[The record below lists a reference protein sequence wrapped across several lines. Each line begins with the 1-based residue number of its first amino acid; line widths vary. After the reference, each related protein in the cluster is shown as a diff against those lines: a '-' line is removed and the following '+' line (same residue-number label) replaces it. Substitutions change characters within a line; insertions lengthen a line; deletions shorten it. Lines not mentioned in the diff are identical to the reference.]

1 MHHDEFSEFLAEI
14 LSHITNGA
22 RYNIDEVESYLVQ
35 KNPEWHALLDDPEGR
50 IAIIDYLKY
59 KDTSKLPKSVPVT
72 FSEIRKQSKQ
82 HKKKR
87 SEDLQLLWWS

>member
-35 KNPEWHALLDDPEGR
+35 KTLNGTH
-50 IAIIDYLKY
+50 Y
-59 KDTSKLPKSVPVT
+59 
-72 FSEIRKQSKQ
+72 
-82 HKKKR
+82 
-87 SEDLQLLWWS
+87 